1 VFDHETGL
9 SPLTERKKRIAILG
23 GGFGGIYTAM
33 HLEKYLK
40 ELACWEIVI
49 VNRENYF
56 VYQPMLAEVVGGAV
70 GILDTVS
77 QIHRLLPK
85 CKLMIREIEGID
97 LEKKQILLSPKFTHS
112 MQVLEYDHVVFA
124 LGNVT
129 DFRGATGLHEHA
141 FPFKN
146 LTDSLRIRNHL
157 IDVMET
163 AATVEDPSLRKQ
175 LLTFVIGG
183 GGFSGTEIVAELN
196 DFVRKL
202 AEKSGS
208 IDPKEIRVV
217 LIHNKTR
224 LMERELSESLS
235 RYAEK
240 KLKERGVEI
249 RFEQSLTIATP
260 QEAILDNGERIGSK
274 TIISTVPSSPNPIIE
289 ALNLPQEKGKIKT
302 DSTMLAEGTDHVWA
316 IGDCAKIPLPDGTF
330 CPPTAQF
337 AIREAKVLAQNIV
350 ATIQGKERK
359 PFFFKSLG
367 MLGALG
373 HHSAVAELF
382 GCIKLSGFI
391 AWMMWR
397 AIYWAKLPGLDRK
410 IKVAFS
416 WMLDMFFPIE
426 SVQLKI
432 GTSQG
437 ITKLHF
443 ESGEVIF
450 HEGDVGDYLYIITE
464 GTVEAIKNK
473 EGKPQVVGQLKK
485 GDFFG
490 EVALMNDRRRT
501 ATIRCIEP
509 TDVLAL
515 RKSDFG
521 VLIANF
527 KDLRETFEKKEKE
540 RR

>member
-1 VFDHETGL
+1 MSDK
-9 SPLTERKKRIAILG
+9 KKRIAILG

-33 HLEKYLK
+33 YLQKYLK
-40 ELACWEIVI
+40 KLPDWEIVI

-56 VYQPMLAEVVGGAV
+56 VYQPMLAEVVGGSV

-77 QIHRLLPK
+77 QIHRLIPK
-85 CKLMIREIEGID
+85 AKLMIREIDGVD
-97 LEKKQILLSPKFTHS
+97 LKKKQIILGPKYTHS
-112 MQVLEYDHVVFA
+112 VQILKYDHIVFA

-129 DFRGATGLHEHA
+129 DFRGSTGLHEHA
-141 FPFKN
+141 LPFKN
-146 LTDSLRIRNHL
+146 LTDTLRIRNHL

-163 AATVEDPSLRKQ
+163 AATVEDPELKKQ
-175 LLTFVIGG
+175 LLTFVVGG
-183 GGFSGTEIVAELN
+183 GGFSGVEIVAELN
-196 DFVRKL
+196 DFVRKM
-202 AEKSGS
+202 ADKSANL
-208 IDPKEIRVV
+208 DPCEIRVV
-217 LIHNKTR
+217 LIHNKSR

-235 RYAEK
+235 KYAEK
-240 KLKERGVEI
+240 ILKKRGVEI
-249 RFEQSLTIATP
+249 RLEQTLMAATP
-260 QEAILDNGERIGSK
+260 QEALLDNGERIGSK

-289 ALNLPQEKGKIKT
+289 SLPLSLEKGKIKT

-316 IGDCAKIPLPDGTF
+316 LGDCARIPLADGNF

-337 AIREAKVLAQNIV
+337 AIREAKVLASNII

-382 GCIKLSGFI
+382 GCIKLSGFF
-391 AWMMWR
+391 AWLMWR

-416 WMLDMFFPIE
+416 WILDMFFPIE
-426 SVQLKI
+426 TVQLKI
-432 GTSQG
+432 ASSQG
-437 ITKLHF
+437 IVKLHF

-450 HEGDVGDYLYIITE
+450 HEGDIGDYLYIITS
-464 GTVEAIKNK
+464 GAVEAIKNK
-473 EGKPQVVGQLKK
+473 DGKPHVLGQLRK
-485 GDFFG
+485 GEFFG
-490 EVALMNDRRRT
+490 EVALMNQRTRT

-515 RKSDFG
+515 SKSDFG
-521 VLIANF
+521 ILIANF
-527 KDLRETFEKKEKE
+527 KNLRDTFEKIEKE